1 MKISYALLAAGLMCS
16 SAAFAITPDAEGLY
30 RIGNATDLEEF
41 AALVNSGQAN
51 INGVLT
57 ADIDMTGVIHAAIGN
72 QENPYRGKWDGRFH
86 KISNLSMVNE
96 AGVNLALFGVVADG
110 AKISNTILDE
120 SCEFS
125 GADKIAGF
133 VGQGKAAVE
142 CVIEFTCLGF
152 EGTVYANGTTGSCRA
167 AAIAGPQN
175 ENVSYKFV
183 NCYNT
188 GSVAGV
194 PSSASV
200 GAMATCSPRS
210 QVVNCF
216 TTTTIKRGI
225 TETKP
230 DGGNPSPVGHVLID
244 LGGEAIASP
253 GPWKFSS
260 FFGSSNSYYSNVVD
274 GSKSWKT
281 PFTLPTTAAND
292 VYVYKIVEDSWSPTG
307 QLCWYLNN
315 NTLGT
320 KSEDKPCW
328 GQNLDEGDSYPSF
341 LPGKKVVTYDG
352 TAFKNTTDTLPG
364 LPDLPDLPA
373 GIDSPMGENGVQK
386 VFNMQGV
393 EVKSATTPGLYI
405 INGKKVIVK

>member
-72 QENPYRGKWDGRFH
+72 DANPYRGKWDGRFH
-86 KISNLSMVNE
+86 KISNLSMVND

-110 AKISNTILDE
+110 ASFSNTVIDS
-120 SCEFS
+120 SCEFV

-133 VGQGKAAVE
+133 VGQAKAAVE
-142 CVIEFTCLGF
+142 CTIEFNCLGF
-152 EGTVYANGTTGSCRA
+152 EGLAKGNGTLTTCRA
-167 AAIAGPQN
+167 AGIAGPQN
-175 ENVSYKFV
+175 PNVSYKFV
-183 NCYNT
+183 NCYVTGDVQITNLT
-188 GSVAGV
+188 GSV
-194 PSSASV
+194 
-200 GAMATCSPRS
+200 GALSCCAPRS

-216 TTTTIKRGI
+216 TTCTIKRNVNDS
-225 TETKP
+225 KP
-230 DGGNPSPVGHVLID
+230 QGSNPANVGYILID
-244 LGGEAIASP
+244 AGGEAVAAP
-253 GPWKFSS
+253 GPWKFSALIVT
-260 FFGSSNSYYSNVVD
+260 SNSYYPNLVD
-274 GSKSWKT
+274 KAVTWKT
-281 PFTLPTTAAND
+281 PFVLPTTAAND
-292 VYVYKIVEDSWSPTG
+292 VYAFKISEDEWAGTG
-307 QLCWYLNN
+307 LLCWYLNN

-328 GQNLDEGDSYPSF
+328 GQNLDEGDAYPSF

-393 EVKSATTPGLYI
+393 EVKSASTPGLYI